1 MLTAT
6 AAQNGSSRHCFER
19 PTGKALPV
27 GSHGLADAIE
37 FMGIRKWFNRNAEI
51 YTEKEPADYCYK
63 VVTGT
68 VRTYKVVVDGR
79 RQIGAFYLPGDVF
92 GLEPEGQHLFSAE
105 AIVDAEILAIK
116 RNVLISLATRDNGV
130 ARDLW
135 TLTAKELHR
144 TQNHMLLLNKTA
156 SERVAGFLLEMAER
170 FQSSDELQL
179 SMSRQDVADYL
190 GLTSETISRMLTRF
204 EKSSVIALPTCR
216 RIVLRNR
223 PVLKRLVA

>member
-6 AAQNGSSRHCFER
+6 AAQNASSRHWLDQTR
-19 PTGKALPV
+19 GKRLSAEP
-27 GSHGLADAIE
+27 HGLADAIE
-37 FMGIRKWFNRNAEI
+37 AMGARKWFARNAEI
-51 YTEKEPADYCYK
+51 YMEKEPADYFHK
-63 VVTGT
+63 VVSGA

-79 RQIGAFYLPGDVF
+79 RHIGAFYLPGDIF
-92 GLEPEGQHLFSAE
+92 GLEAEGRHLFSAE
-105 AIVDAEILAIK
+105 AIIDAEILTVK
-116 RNVLISLATRDNGV
+116 RNVLISLAARDAEV

-135 TLTAKELHR
+135 TVTAKELHR
-144 TQNHMLLLNKTA
+144 TQNHMLLLNKSA
-156 SERVAGFLLEMAER
+156 SERVACFLLEMAER
-170 FQSSDELQL
+170 FQSSDEIQL

-204 EKSSVIALPTCR
+204 EKSSAIALPTCR